1 MDGGKA
7 VGSVEIK
14 LYVRKMLEDSGSMDS
29 ALGESGCVKNECEE
43 SGRGENGCEQVVD
56 DKASH
61 DPLLAR
67 PH

>member
-14 LYVRKMLEDSGSMDS
+14 LYVRKMLGDSGSRDS
-29 ALGESGCVKNECEE
+29 ALGESGCVKNEWEE